1 MRLTGNSFMPGV
13 SSGLH
18 VLFSELTPSGVTKF
32 VVIYFAQRKGTSMP
46 GRGSSNGDVRFGVF
60 ELDVQVASCS
70 RRAARSNFNSNPSN
84 CCSFSWSGPGRW

>member
-1 MRLTGNSFMPGV
+1 MCVSAILSEGIQRRGLGKGNAADWEFFMPGV

-46 GRGSSNGDVRFGVF
+46 GQAKDVLGDHR
-60 ELDVQVASCS
+60 
-70 RRAARSNFNSNPSN
+70 
-84 CCSFSWSGPGRW
+84 